1 MADLYSKASIIL
13 TANAYSSSKIYAIKP
28 TGSSGDQTCTRSSSG
43 SRVNSSGLIELVN
56 NNIPR
61 LTYSGSSCPQFLFEP
76 QRINLLAASNDL
88 TNGTYWSTGNN
99 GSATASQAISPDGT
113 NNGYRVNLSTTADS
127 FIANSTSPITNN
139 TTYTISGFFKNISLS
154 AGQTFVMRINNYG
167 GGGAGGDMLAIATI
181 DLGATTPA
189 VAASLTGTAVTG
201 YVANSA
207 TSSIENYGNGWYR
220 ITLKFTT
227 GTNAATAGCGYQ
239 FIQPSSNAARS
250 FYAYGAQFEAG
261 RYPTSYIPTTT
272 AAVTR
277 IADNSGGNG
286 FVNGFPLSSSIGQ
299 SEGTIYYE
307 FTPAQTMIGAGGRIL
322 TALAPNTNAVSGSV
336 GIILNGNDLFQFS
349 IYSASSATIVN
360 TVISSFPS
368 PVTASRSYKIA
379 FAYSSSN
386 SKAYINGSQVLSSA
400 ATWPLNGITGSQ
412 GPMNNIWLTN
422 DSYFTPDNQKEFK
435 TVAIYK
441 TRLTDAELIALTT

>member
-28 TGSSGDQTCTRSSSG
+28 TGSSGDQAFTRASSG
-43 SRVNSSGLIELVN
+43 SRVNSSGLIEFVN

-99 GSATASQAISPDGT
+99 ASATASQAISPDGT

-167 GGGAGGDMLAIATI
+167 GGGAGGDMLAVATI
-181 DLGATTPA
+181 DLGATTPS

-250 FYAYGAQFEAG
+250 FYAYGAQFEAS

-277 IADNSGGNG
+277 IADASGGTG
-286 FVNGFPLSSSIGQ
+286 FVGTNMSSSIGQ

-307 FTPAQTMIGAGGRIL
+307 FTPAQTMVGFDGRIL
-322 TALAPNTNAVSGSV
+322 TALVPNTNHISGSV
-336 GIILNGNDLFQFS
+336 GIALNGNDLFQFFT
-349 IYSASSATIVN
+349 YSASSAAIFN
-360 TVISSFPS
+360 AAISSFPS

-386 SKAYINGSQVLSSA
+386 SKAYINGSQVYSSA
-400 ATWPLNGITGSQ
+400 ATWTLNGITGSQ
-412 GPMNNIWLTN
+412 GPMNRIWLSN
-422 DSYFTPDNQKEFK
+422 VDYFSPDNGNLFK

-441 TRLTDAELIALTT
+441 TRLTDSELIALTT

>member
-76 QRINLLAASNDL
+76 QRINSLVQSNGFGTTWTLNAA
-88 TNGTYWSTGNN
+88 TV
-99 GSATASQAISPDGT
+99 TASQGTSPDGT
-113 NNGYRVNLSTTADS
+113 NNAWKLNEDTSNGTHDVRQASAVNVTAG
-127 FIANSTSPITNN
+127 TR
-139 TTYTISGFFKNISLS
+139 YTISVFVKPAERNQVALQTNIGS
-154 AGQTFVMRINNYG
+154 AYDFTRFN
-167 GGGAGGDMLAIATI
+167 
-181 DLGATTPA
+181 
-189 VAASLTGTAVTG
+189 LTGTGSVYPA
-201 YVANSA
+201 
-207 TSSIENYGNGWYR
+207 SIQPGHTASISQVGNGWFR
-220 ITLKFTT
+220 IIDTVLAGTSEPKYFSINLQSSSINTTPNDSYT
-227 GTNAATAGCGYQ
+227 GTSATAGVY
-239 FIQPSSNAARS
+239 I
-250 FYAYGAQFEAG
+250 YGAQIEAG
-261 RYPTSYIPTTT
+261 NYPTSYIPTTT

-286 FVNGFPLSSSIGQ
+286 FTNGGNPLSSSIGQ
-299 SEGTIYYE
+299 NEGTIYYE
-307 FTPAQTMIGAGGRIL
+307 FTPSQNMPMSTSSRIL

-336 GIILNGNDLFQFS
+336 AITLNGDNRFQFS
-349 IYSASSATIVN
+349 IYSATSAVLIN
-360 TVISSFPS
+360 TVITSFPS
-368 PVTASRSYKIA
+368 PVTASQSYKIA

-386 SKAYINGSQVLSSA
+386 SKAYINGSQVLSNAVTAS
-400 ATWPLNGITGSQ
+400 TWALNGITGSQ

-422 DSYFTPDNQKEFK
+422 DSYFSPDNQKEFK